1 MTLAGALLLLP
12 LSLQP
17 QDDLYYTPPELTEL
31 AAQGMRDVVSR
42 YNTDLRTLRR
52 WWDVSVSPQRRL
64 REREFLDAWDAGLD
78 GLEFESFGIDDRI
91 DWLLLKNRIS
101 YERRRVSSSQSKWEE
116 TRELLPFADQI
127 VEMQEARRLLAP
139 IDGARVAEQLDSM
152 RKSIEDLLERVTAE
166 AEEADAE
173 EGRIEVPRLVANRA
187 ASQVRSLRDT
197 LGRWYR
203 YYSGYDPMF
212 SWWCERPYE
221 RANRALESY
230 TTFLRETIAG
240 VDEDD
245 RDTIL
250 GDPIG
255 ADALNSELELELIP
269 YTAKELVAIAE
280 KELAWCDAEMKEAA
294 AELGFGDDWRA
305 AQDHV
310 KTLHVAPGEQ
320 PELIRMLAQE
330 AIDFLES
337 RRLLTIPPFAK
348 NAWRME
354 MMSPERQK
362 LTPYFTGGEVISVS
376 FPTDTMDHADKLMS
390 MRGNNVHFSRATVH
404 HELIPGHHL
413 QQFMNSR
420 YRSYRNPF
428 RTPFWGEGWALYWE
442 MLLWDQGFGKSPE
455 DRIGMLFWRKHR
467 CARII
472 FSLGFQLG
480 DMTPDECI
488 DFLIERVGHE
498 RANATAE
505 VRRSVQGGYG
515 PLYQAAYML
524 GGLQFRA
531 LHRELVQS
539 GQMENRVLHDAILRE
554 GSIPVELVRAK
565 LKRQELDRDFVSS
578 WRFYD

>member
-280 KELAWCDAEMKEAA
+280 KELV
-294 AELGFGDDWRA
+294 RA
-305 AQDHV
+305 IVFPLSWV
-310 KTLHVAPGEQ
+310 K
-320 PELIRMLAQE
+320 LAQGPGDLVKVQE
-330 AIDFLES
+330 NTS
-337 RRLLTIPPFAK
+337 TIK
-348 NAWRME
+348 QITRNYE
-354 MMSPERQK
+354 NK
-362 LTPYFTGGEVISVS
+362 Y
-376 FPTDTMDHADKLMS
+376 
-390 MRGNNVHFSRATVH
+390 GN
-404 HELIPGHHL
+404 P
-413 QQFMNSR
+413 
-420 YRSYRNPF
+420 
-428 RTPFWGEGWALYWE
+428 
-442 MLLWDQGFGKSPE
+442 
-455 DRIGMLFWRKHR
+455 
-467 CARII
+467 
-472 FSLGFQLG
+472 
-480 DMTPDECI
+480 
-488 DFLIERVGHE
+488 
-498 RANATAE
+498 
-505 VRRSVQGGYG
+505 
-515 PLYQAAYML
+515 
-524 GGLQFRA
+524 
-531 LHRELVQS
+531 
-539 GQMENRVLHDAILRE
+539 
-554 GSIPVELVRAK
+554 
-565 LKRQELDRDFVSS
+565 
-578 WRFYD
+578 

>member
-1 MTLAGALLLLP
+1 MTLSGALLLLP
-12 LSLQP
+12 LSLLP
-17 QDDLYYTPPELTEL
+17 HDDLYYTPPDLTEL
-31 AAQGMRDVVSR
+31 VALGMRDVVSR

-52 WWDVSVSPQRRL
+52 WWDVSVSPQRRQ
-64 REREFLDAWDAGLD
+64 REREFLDTWDASLD
-78 GLEFESFGIDDRI
+78 ALEFESFDIDDRI
-91 DWLLLKNRIS
+91 DWLLLKNRIG
-101 YERRRVSSSQSKWEE
+101 YERRRVSSSQHKWEE
-116 TRELLPFADQI
+116 TRELLPFAERI

-139 IDGARVAEQLDSM
+139 IDGARAAEQLHSVRTM
-152 RKSIEDLLERVTAE
+152 IEELRKRVKAE
-166 AEEADAE
+166 HEE
-173 EGRIEVPRLVANRA
+173 EGIEVPRLVANRA
-187 ASQVRSLRDT
+187 ASQVRSLRET

-212 SWWCERPYE
+212 SWWCKRPYE
-221 RANRALESY
+221 RADQALKSY

-245 RDTIL
+245 KDTIL

-255 ADALNSELELELIP
+255 KDALNSELELELVP
-269 YTAKELVAIAE
+269 YTAKELVAIAK
-280 KELAWCDAEMKEAA
+280 KELAWCDAEMKKAA
-294 AELGFGDDWRA
+294 GELGFGDDWRA
-305 AQDHV
+305 AQEHV
-310 KTLHVAPGEQ
+310 KTLHVVPGEQ
-320 PELIRMLAQE
+320 PELIRMLARE
-330 AIDFLES
+330 AVDFLES

-420 YRSYRNPF
+420 YRAYRSLFSTPF
-428 RTPFWGEGWALYWE
+428 RGEGWALYWE

-455 DRIGMLFWRKHR
+455 DCIGMLFWRKHR

-531 LHRELVQS
+531 MHRELVQS
-539 GQMENRVLHDAILRE
+539 GQMENRAFHDAILRE

-565 LKRQELDRDFVSS
+565 LTNQELARDFVSS